1 MNPDKPQP
9 LPNPT
14 QGELIEIA
22 PGVKVTQDFINEL
35 PEHQLKPFIDGF
47 TDMLEGRVVP
57 HEEVLKQLKI
67 DAKQSCLES
76 KHHSTAKI

>member
-1 MNPDKPQP
+1 MNTDKLQS

-14 QGELIEIA
+14 QVELIEIA

-47 TDMLEGRVVP
+47 IDMLEGRVIP
-57 HEEVLKQLKI
+57 HEEVLK
-67 DAKQSCLES
+67 
-76 KHHSTAKI
+76 

>member
-1 MNPDKPQP
+1 MNTDKLQS

-14 QGELIEIA
+14 QVELIEIA

-47 TDMLEGRVVP
+47 TDMLEGRVIP
-57 HEEVLKQLKI
+57 HEEVVKQLKL
-67 DAKQSCLES
+67 DAQQNCLES
-76 KHHSTAKI
+76 KRTSII